1 MNIIFR
7 EVDPFNCWIWIR
19 FIEPPTQDEKNY
31 LDGVFDSW
39 YVLGRL
45 GGFNSENLQ
54 THEEGSD
61 LSWMSYDNEQK
72 NASLP
77 ALMHNLGIMEYQNLW
92 GRCWVDFGTSDSI
105 SIDILINSL
114 NEISNNYVK
123 IEELIIGGENNDWA
137 IEEHED
143 LVFKD

>member
-1 MNIIFR
+1 MNIVFR
-7 EVDPFNCWIWIR
+7 EVDPFNCWIWMKFSEI
-19 FIEPPTQDEKNY
+19 PTEAEKKY
-31 LDGVFDSW
+31 LDQLFDSW
-39 YVLGRL
+39 YTLGTL

-61 LSWMSYDNEQK
+61 LSWMSYDNNQK
-72 NASLP
+72 DSASP
-77 ALMHNLGIMEYQNLW
+77 ALMHNVGQMEYQNIW
-92 GRCWVDFGTSDSI
+92 GRFWVDFGGSDSI

-114 NEISNNYVK
+114 NEISNKYVK

-137 IEEHED
+137 IKEHED

>member
-1 MNIIFR
+1 M
-7 EVDPFNCWIWIR
+7 
-19 FIEPPTQDEKNY
+19 
-31 LDGVFDSW
+31 
-39 YVLGRL
+39 
-45 GGFNSENLQ
+45 Q

-61 LSWMSYDNEQK
+61 LSWMSYDNDQK

-105 SIDILINSL
+105 AIDILINSL

-123 IEELIIGGENNDWA
+123 IEELIIGGQNNDWA

>member
-1 MNIIFR
+1 
-7 EVDPFNCWIWIR
+7 
-19 FIEPPTQDEKNY
+19 
-31 LDGVFDSW
+31 
-39 YVLGRL
+39 VLGRL

-61 LSWMSYDNEQK
+61 LSWMSYDNDQK
-72 NASLP
+72 NSSLP

-92 GRCWVDFGTSDSI
+92 ARCWVDFGTSDSL

>member
-1 MNIIFR
+1 M
-7 EVDPFNCWIWIR
+7 VC
-19 FIEPPTQDEKNY
+19 
-31 LDGVFDSW
+31 
-39 YVLGRL
+39 LGRL

-72 NASLP
+72 EYALP
-77 ALMHNLGIMEYQNLW
+77 ALMHNLGVMEYQNLW
-92 GRCWVDFGTSDSI
+92 SRSWVDFGTSDSL
-105 SIDILINSL
+105 SIDILINAL

-123 IEELIIGGENNDWA
+123 IDELIIGGENSDWS

-143 LVFKD
+143 LVFKN

>member
-1 MNIIFR
+1 M
-7 EVDPFNCWIWIR
+7 
-19 FIEPPTQDEKNY
+19 
-31 LDGVFDSW
+31 
-39 YVLGRL
+39 LGWFL
-45 GGFNSENLQ
+45 ELQ
-54 THEEGSD
+54 T
-61 LSWMSYDNEQK
+61 
-72 NASLP
+72 P
-77 ALMHNLGIMEYQNLW
+77 
-92 GRCWVDFGTSDSI
+92 F

>member
-1 MNIIFR
+1 M
-7 EVDPFNCWIWIR
+7 
-19 FIEPPTQDEKNY
+19 
-31 LDGVFDSW
+31 
-39 YVLGRL
+39 
-45 GGFNSENLQ
+45 Q

-61 LSWMSYDNEQK
+61 LSWMPYDNDLK

-92 GRCWVDFGTSDSI
+92 ARCWVDFGTSDSL

-137 IEEHED
+137 TEEHED